1 MRRDKPFLFLCG
13 LITAVILY
21 VNFLGSVKPVS
32 LTKSLDDFPRTI
44 GKFRLVETQT
54 FSKKVL
60 EIAGVDK
67 YIMWQFEGPQGYTL
81 GLYVGYYRD
90 QTEGS
95 LIHSPKHCM
104 PGSGWE
110 PLREEVVTLQDGH
123 GQSYA
128 INRMLLQKGTDKQIA
143 HYWYEGRGRVVA
155 NEYEDR
161 AFMIWDSIVRRRSD
175 GALVRI
181 TGPGN
186 DQQLDIKKQMQF
198 MAALMPQLD
207 KFLPR

>member
-1 MRRDKPFLFLCG
+1 MDKPFLFLCG

-21 VNFLGSVKPVS
+21 GNFSGTVKPIS
-32 LTKSLDDFPRTI
+32 LTESLEDFPQTI
-44 GKFRLVETQT
+44 GKFRRVQTQT

-60 EIAGVDK
+60 EIAGVDN
-67 YIMWQFEGPQGYTL
+67 YIMWQYRDSQGYTL

-95 LIHSPKHCM
+95 IIHSPKHCM

-110 PLREEVVTLQDGH
+110 PLREEEVNLHDVRGR
-123 GQSYA
+123 SYE
-128 INRMLLQKGTDKQIA
+128 INRMVLQKGTDKQIA

-186 DQQLDIKKQMQF
+186 DQKSDIKKQMQF
-198 MAALMPQLD
+198 MAALMPPLD